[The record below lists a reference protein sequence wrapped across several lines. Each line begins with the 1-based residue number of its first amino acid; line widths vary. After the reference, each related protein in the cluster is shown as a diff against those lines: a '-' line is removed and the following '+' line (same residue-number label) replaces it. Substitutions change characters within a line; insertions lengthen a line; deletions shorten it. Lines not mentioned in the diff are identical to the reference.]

1 MRTQY
6 LAWYDRI
13 DRGPMYSDN
22 APSYPLAILPDWFI
36 RTSRS
41 ESVRLAEIHTT
52 RHMPVMG
59 WSW

>member
-1 MRTQY
+1 
-6 LAWYDRI
+6 
-13 DRGPMYSDN
+13 MYSTN
-22 APSYPLAILPDWFI
+22 AASYPLAILPDWFI